1 MAELFLISMIV
12 TLVILTIRSGRPVI
26 LETPV
31 IIHRV
36 GKYHITL
43 APQLN
48 LAQTFIEQVAV
59 ELARLKLSESD
70 TQIFAV
76 YDEKICS
83 AGEKMYLLAVT
94 LRAGVAYFQAIMPK
108 AILHDGDSHYQTMSA
123 FATAVLHDI
132 PLGDVEK
139 TAPDL
144 IERGLNTA
152 AQQAHLT
159 VIPQR
164 AKSASEEGNVG

>member
-1 MAELFLISMIV
+1 MAELFLIGMIV

-48 LAQTFIEQVAV
+48 RAQNFIEQIAV
-59 ELARLKLSESD
+59 ELARLKLSDSD

-76 YDEKICS
+76 YDEEICPT
-83 AGEKMYLLAVT
+83 GEKMYLLAVT
-94 LRAGVAYFQAIMPK
+94 LRGGIAYFQAIMPK
-108 AILHDGDSHYQTMSA
+108 AVLLDGDSHYQTMRNFS
-123 FATAVLHDI
+123 TAVLHDI
-132 PLGDVEK
+132 PV
-139 TAPDL
+139 AAVAARAHDL
-144 IERGLNTA
+144 IERALNVA
-152 AQQAHLT
+152 AQRAHLR
-159 VIPQR
+159 VMPMR
-164 AKSASEEGNVG
+164 SGDGE